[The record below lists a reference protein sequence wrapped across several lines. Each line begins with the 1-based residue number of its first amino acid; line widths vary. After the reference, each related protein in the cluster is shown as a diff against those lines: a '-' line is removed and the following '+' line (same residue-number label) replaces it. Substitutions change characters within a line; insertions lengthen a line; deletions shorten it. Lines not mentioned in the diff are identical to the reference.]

1 MKPPS
6 NGASSSI
13 SPSSFER
20 RNAPF
25 SAQHRER
32 QVPARCGFAR
42 TRIGNPRPS
51 PRKSGSQPT
60 LRWREQ
66 DSNPRSPRSR
76 NAIPLWRKGTGEGS
90 RRRQE
95 AVPRQRVP
103 EAGPHGAPRAAAS
116 VRLSA
121 EGVTPICDAAAR
133 KLRLSATATNAVR
146 SARSARRIAEFLS
159 APNETISDIHLGYW
173 TTHKGSKVQMPRLGC
188 HRRPIRS

>member
-25 SAQHRER
+25 SAQLRER

-42 TRIGNPRPS
+42 TRIGNPRPF

-66 DSNPRSPRSR
+66 DSSPRSPGRERRSR
-76 NAIPLWRKGTGEGS
+76 FGEREPGN
-90 RRRQE
+90 
-95 AVPRQRVP
+95 
-103 EAGPHGAPRAAAS
+103 GDDK
-116 VRLSA
+116 RLSRDSEYLKRDRTA
-121 EGVTPICDAAAR
+121 LLELPHPCGSA
-133 KLRLSATATNAVR
+133 LR
-146 SARSARRIAEFLS
+146 
-159 APNETISDIHLGYW
+159 G
-173 TTHKGSKVQMPRLGC
+173 
-188 HRRPIRS
+188 